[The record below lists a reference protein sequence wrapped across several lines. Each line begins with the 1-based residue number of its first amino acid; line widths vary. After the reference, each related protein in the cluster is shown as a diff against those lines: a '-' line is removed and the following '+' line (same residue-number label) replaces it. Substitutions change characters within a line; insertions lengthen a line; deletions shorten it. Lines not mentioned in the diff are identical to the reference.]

1 MDTIVFALILASAL
15 LIIFVKKR
23 WVVVLGFAVA
33 FIATAFLFSHH
44 VTSTFDLS
52 F

>member
-1 MDTIVFALILASAL
+1 MDTIVFALILISAL

-23 WVVVLGFAVA
+23 WVVILGFSIAIV
-33 FIATAFLFSHH
+33 ATAFLFAHH
-44 VTSTFDLS
+44 MTSGLDLS

>member
-15 LIIFVKKR
+15 IIIFVKKR
-23 WVVVLGFAVA
+23 WIVILGFAVA
-33 FIATAFLFSHH
+33 FVASAALFAHH
-44 VTSTFDLS
+44 VTSTLDLS